1 MKGLEI
7 MKNKNTMTNKKTQV
21 LSQSASNLLS
31 EIKNDLKK
39 WSKTK
44 DGKSYKLFYQLETNR

>member
-1 MKGLEI
+1 

-21 LSQSASNLLS
+21 LSQPASNLLK
-31 EIKNDLKK
+31 EIKNDLNK

-44 DGKSYKLFYQLETNR
+44 DGKSYKLFYNLESNR

>member
-1 MKGLEI
+1 

-21 LSQSASNLLS
+21 LSKPAANLLN
-31 EIKNDLKK
+31 EIKYDLNK

-44 DGKSYKLFYQLETNR
+44 DGKSYKLLYQLESNR